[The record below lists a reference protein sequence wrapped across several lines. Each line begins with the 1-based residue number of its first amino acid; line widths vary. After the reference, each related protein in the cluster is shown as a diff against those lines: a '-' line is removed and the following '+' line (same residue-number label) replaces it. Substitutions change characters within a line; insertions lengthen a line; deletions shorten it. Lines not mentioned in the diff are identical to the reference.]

1 MKVSEFMSGYRG
13 QHLLIDA
20 QASRVDALLDLELGK
35 SCLTAIAERI
45 GMTIVLPATGVKF
58 PHAAAERRPAKP
70 GKGMIGQAAGYSAV
84 VLLAESHISIHTF
97 PESNFFTFDCYS
109 CARFDES
116 LVLAVLEETFELGE
130 AQVQVIERAFLPTKN
145 SKSTQIPRVALSNTS
160 ESIVARQ
167 GWRRWKRG

>member
-58 PHAAAERRPAKP
+58 PHTAAERRPAKP
-70 GKGMIGQAAGYSAV
+70 LKGMIGQAAGYSAV

-109 CARFDES
+109 CAPFDES

-145 SKSTQIPRVALSNTS
+145 SEVDTGFRESALSNTS
-160 ESIVARQ
+160 QINRS
-167 GWRRWKRG
+167 